1 MENFVTM
8 LKDANNAYRTKEY
21 IITQQIKYVNDPFL
35 GSYIESHDVYFR
47 RTKDRDAIYEQV
59 FALRFMI
66 DGDRIHSKVNT
77 HRYS

>member
-35 GSYIESHDVYFR
+35 GSYIESHDVYFK

-77 HRYS
+77 HRYF

>member
-35 GSYIESHDVYFR
+35 GSYIESHDVYFK

>member
-35 GSYIESHDVYFR
+35 GSYIESHDVYFK
-47 RTKDRDAIYEQV
+47 RTKDRDTIYEQV

>member
-35 GSYIESHDVYFR
+35 GSYIESHDVYFK

-66 DGDRIHSKVNT
+66 DGARIHSKVNT

>member
-35 GSYIESHDVYFR
+35 GSYIESHDVYFK

-77 HRYS
+77 HHYS